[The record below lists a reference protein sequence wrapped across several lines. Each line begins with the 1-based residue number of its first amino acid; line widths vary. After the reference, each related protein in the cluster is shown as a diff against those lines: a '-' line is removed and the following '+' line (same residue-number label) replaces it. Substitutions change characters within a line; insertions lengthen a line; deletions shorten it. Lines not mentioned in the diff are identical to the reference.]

1 MVVVGKRGTGEL
13 LVGGFQGEAARG
25 TYPFPGVPRPAR
37 PSSRGLRDGVALV
50 PDRGRT
56 DAMDACRLSP
66 RLLED
71 FALARG
77 VRNEINQA
85 DCTVLQSHKG
95 GAPVRRQGRG

>member
-13 LVGGFQGEAARG
+13 LVGGFQSEAARG
-25 TYPFPGVPRPAR
+25 TFPFPGVPCPAR
-37 PSSRGLRDGVALV
+37 PSSRGRREVVDVVIA
-50 PDRGRT
+50 RGET

-71 FALARG
+71 FALTRG